1 MGERVMDMRRFL
13 VILLACLM
21 VCSSASANQWGLT
34 GELLGALIENEDYD
48 AYSARCE
55 VVTENFDAAVME
67 SRYHNTLMVAVNRG
81 SAWQFMGG
89 MTKAVYQLGDGKDDD
104 VKLTATENGFTLSYD
119 GEWYEFALEDAEA
132 GEDLFLARAQIGD
145 FTLTHAENPERG
157 YLCEDAAGSALW
169 DSGRIALKDFNIRLT
184 PRSTAEVKHLNEL
197 RGGRLGQWPCLEKE
211 GTHLNRVGEGLVP
224 VYSAPDE
231 ASWRAAMGKA
241 AVSLKGGMDVL
252 GPADKEWSVIRY
264 DVSLATQRIGC
275 VPTKSINQGSNAG
288 TIYTSVPL
296 TVNQSTYLTDDPDRS
311 QFRQSELDKGAALTA
326 LGYYDNY
333 YAYVETA
340 VDGQPARGFVP
351 LAALDLPADDT
362 LTDVMAQASGE
373 WALSGGGSMH
383 ADYKVLSPD
392 GTFRGYDYNWDH
404 VPEDI
409 LDNPPSQAPD
419 GDQLARAYTGT
430 WRVTRNDPSRKAYW
444 EKAPYI
450 ITFTCDDGT
459 SRSFGMEISVDEA
472 GRETLGLYWGEG
484 GGGYLRVK

>member
-1 MGERVMDMRRFL
+1 MDMRRFL
-13 VILLACLM
+13 VILLACLL
-21 VCSSASANQWGLT
+21 VCSTASANQWGLR
-34 GELLGALIENEDYD
+34 GELLGSLIENEDYD

-55 VVTENFDAAVME
+55 AVTDNIDAAVME
-67 SRYHNTLMVAVNRG
+67 SRYHNTLMAAVNRG
-81 SAWQFMGG
+81 EAWQFTGG
-89 MTKAVYQLGDGKDDD
+89 MTKAVYQPDDTKAD
-104 VKLTATENGFTLSYD
+104 EAKLTATDNGFTLSYD

-132 GEDLFLARAQIGD
+132 GTDLFLARAQIGD

-169 DSGRIALKDFNIRLT
+169 DSGRIPLKDFNIRLT

-197 RGGRLGQWPCLEKE
+197 RGGRLGQWPCLEKD
-211 GTHLNRVGEGLVP
+211 GTHLSRVGEGLVP

-231 ASWRAAMGKA
+231 AAWRAAKGKA
-241 AVSLKGGMDVL
+241 AVSLKGEMDVL

-275 VPTKSINQGSNAG
+275 VPTQSIGQESNAG
-288 TIYTSVPL
+288 TIYTAVPV
-296 TVNQSTYLTDDPDRS
+296 TVNQTTFLTDDPDRS
-311 QFRQSELDKGAALTA
+311 QFRQSEVKEGAALTA

-333 YAYVETA
+333 YAYVETT
-340 VDGQPARGFVP
+340 VDGQRARGFVP
-351 LAALDLPADDT
+351 LAALDLPVDDT
-362 LTDVMAQASGE
+362 LADVMAQACGE

-392 GTFRGYDYNWDH
+392 GTFQGYDYNWEH
-404 VPEDI
+404 APEDI
-409 LDNPPSQAPD
+409 LDNPPQQAPS
-419 GDQLARAYTGT
+419 GDLLARAYTGT
-430 WRVTRNDPSRKAYW
+430 WRVTRNDPSRKVYW
-444 EKAPYI
+444 ENAPYI

-459 SRSFGMEISVDEA
+459 SRSFGMAISVDEA